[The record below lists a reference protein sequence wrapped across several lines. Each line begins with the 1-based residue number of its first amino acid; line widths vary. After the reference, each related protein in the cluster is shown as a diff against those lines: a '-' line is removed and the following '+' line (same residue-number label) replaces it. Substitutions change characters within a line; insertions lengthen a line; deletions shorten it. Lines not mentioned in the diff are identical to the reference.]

1 MSDFRKSGNSKT
13 EVVIINKIQ
22 FRDSH
27 GRIDDN
33 KLASLIEKESR
44 KRKNMRLSLIQNM
57 DWGNDRNYFVGF
69 MLIFEE
75 RDETLESIKQE
86 LAEIKQKIDDIH
98 GKIY

>member
-57 DWGNDRNYFVGF
+57 DWGNYFVGF

-86 LAEIKQKIDDIH
+86 LAEIKQKIDTLPQ
-98 GKIY
+98 YF

>member
-22 FRDSH
+22 FRDNY
-27 GRIDDN
+27 GKIDDN

-57 DWGNDRNYFVGF
+57 DWGADRNYFVAF

-75 RDETLESIKQE
+75 RDETLTSIKQE